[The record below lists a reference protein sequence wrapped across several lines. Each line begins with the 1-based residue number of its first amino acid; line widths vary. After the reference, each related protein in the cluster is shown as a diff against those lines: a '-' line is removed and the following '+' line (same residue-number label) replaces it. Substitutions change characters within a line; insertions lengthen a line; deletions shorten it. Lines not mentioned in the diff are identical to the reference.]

1 MAKFDFRLQRYLDVK
16 EQLENQKKLEY
27 AQANLDYENAKNK
40 KLILLEELDNQVKS
54 FRQNIENQVLVKNI
68 SQYNDYIEILK
79 KDIIKQEQVIH
90 QKKKVVDIKKLELLR
105 INKET
110 KIITKLKE
118 NKYEEFLQEEKLL
131 EEKYIDEIVSYKYNK
146 K

>member
-1 MAKFDFRLQRYLDVK
+1 M
-16 EQLENQKKLEY
+16 
-27 AQANLDYENAKNK
+27 
-40 KLILLEELDNQVKS
+40 ILLEELDNQVKS